1 MTNTHTD
8 TFRNNPWIMN
18 LLLICDKR
26 QRDRER
32 ERLDTDTRIFRAHVY
47 TRSLSQTITHTL
59 TPKHT
64 RRMCACLCARARV
77 CLCYFLK
84 GEQPPSASVYWYL
97 DQTSACRLGKHQS
110 KWLCSAVSSPATA
123 RPLQDRLHEPTRPK
137 SVLVD

>member
-1 MTNTHTD
+1 VIKTNTD

-32 ERLDTDTRIFRAHVY
+32 ERVDTDTRIFRVHVY
-47 TRSLSQTITHTL
+47 TRSLFQTITHTL

-64 RRMCACLCARARV
+64 RQMCVCLCARV
-77 CLCYFLK
+77 CLSYFLK

-97 DQTSACRLGKHQS
+97 DQTSACRLAKHQS

-123 RPLQDRLHEPTRPK
+123 RPLQDRLHEPTRSK